1 MVKPDVSLC
10 DAQHL
15 DSDSTQWCTD
25 SAWHWQHGPHV
36 FTREHHQHH
45 GTFSLRLLHSP
56 QMSTFITNIVINF
69 LNLKGTLSYLSTSLT
84 ADREATP
91 SILLPLSQ
99 ITILI
104 VDSSQTAALAGTKL
118 ERRKW
123 WEEGVPTVW
132 AESWSFKTPNL
143 NQLST
148 VYCLHRVVSSRR
160 YTAATDA
167 GEN

>member
-1 MVKPDVSLC
+1 
-10 DAQHL
+10 
-15 DSDSTQWCTD
+15 
-25 SAWHWQHGPHV
+25 
-36 FTREHHQHH
+36 
-45 GTFSLRLLHSP
+45 
-56 QMSTFITNIVINF
+56 MSTFITNIVINF

-84 ADREATP
+84 ADREVTP
-91 SILLPLSQ
+91 SILLPQSQ

-118 ERRKW
+118 ERRGGSDEW
-123 WEEGVPTVW
+123 RGCRLCELR
-132 AESWSFKTPNL
+132 AESFKTPHL

>member
-1 MVKPDVSLC
+1 MSLC
-10 DAQHL
+10 EAQHL

-69 LNLKGTLSYLSTSLT
+69 LNLKGTLSHLTKSLT
-84 ADREATP
+84 AYREATA
-91 SILLPLSQ
+91 SILLPQSQ

-104 VDSSQTAALAGTKL
+104 VDSSQTAALAVTKL

-123 WEEGVPTVW
+123 WEEGVPIVW
-132 AESWSFKTPNL
+132 AESRIIQDSSPQSTINCLLFTPCCVIATIHCCYWRRWEL
-143 NQLST
+143 N
-148 VYCLHRVVSSRR
+148 R
-160 YTAATDA
+160 
-167 GEN
+167 